1 METNA
6 LVDTVGDFTEYNEK
20 NFFKGEEFIPRAH
33 VNRLLSELC
42 VLKIL
47 RPDRMVATLNRFML
61 QHLDSCF
68 VDPVHVRLVDVYQD
82 TDAKTPIFFLV
93 AHAANP
99 YQ

>member
-1 METNA
+1 
-6 LVDTVGDFTEYNEK
+6 
-20 NFFKGEEFIPRAH
+20 
-33 VNRLLSELC
+33 
-42 VLKIL
+42 
-47 RPDRMVATLNRFML
+47 MVATLNRFML

-68 VDPVHVRLVDVYQD
+68 VDPVQVRLVDIYQD